1 MLGDPMKKTIYL
13 FSLISILLVC
23 GCLFDNDD
31 NNDSSK
37 NKENL
42 NASFVGDWLF
52 TYKTSREQ
60 ELWQWAFNADG
71 SMNSC
76 RWETSADGSLSSS
89 HLCVEGSWSDVGD
102 VATLWP
108 ELYPALEQYPEV
120 PFSKG
125 HAILTPIDTSKS
137 NLRRWS
143 QGWLLYAR
151 NDTLTYLGTIATLY
165 GGPQLYGD
173 PWTYQDKTFI
183 FYEDG
188 TCSMLNND
196 SSNCSWGIRETEVLK
211 ISDVLEISW
220 DAGNGEKDYL
230 DGHFAIHEGKI
241 LLLDLEDS
249 ADFFRQ

>member
-1 MLGDPMKKTIYL
+1 MKKTIYL

-52 TYKTSREQ
+52 VYKTTTEQ

-76 RWETSADGSLSSS
+76 RWETSADGSQSSP

-108 ELYPALEQYPEV
+108 DLYRTLEQYTRFPV
-120 PFSKG
+120 SKG

-137 NLRRWS
+137 NLRRWNP
-143 QGWLLYAR
+143 GWLLYAR
-151 NDTLTYLGTIATLY
+151 NDTLTYLGEIIILD

-173 PWTYQDKTFI
+173 PWTYQDQTLVFN
-183 FYEDG
+183 EDG
-188 TCSMLNND
+188 TCSMLKND
-196 SSNCSWGIRETEVLK
+196 SSDCSWGMRENNEK
-211 ISDVLEISW
+211 QISW
-220 DAGNGEKDYL
+220 KDVNGKNYYLEGHLAIL
-230 DGHFAIHEGKI
+230 DGML
-241 LLLDLEDS
+241 LLLDLEDP
-249 ADFFRQ
+249 ADFLRQ

>member
-1 MLGDPMKKTIYL
+1 MKKYIYIGIL
-13 FSLISILLVC
+13 ASILLSA
-23 GCLFDNDD
+23 CLFDGED
-31 NNDSSK
+31 NSK
-37 NKENL
+37 NNTTPAKGTL
-42 NASFVGDWLF
+42 HSAFVGDWLF

-60 ELWQWAFNADG
+60 ELWQWAFNTDG

-108 ELYPALEQYPEV
+108 ELYPTLEQYPEF

-165 GGPQLYGD
+165 GGPQLYDD

-183 FYEDG
+183 FYEDE

-196 SSNCSWGIRETEVLK
+196 SSNCSWGMRENNEK
-211 ISDVLEISW
+211 QISW
-220 DAGNGEKDYL
+220 KDVNGKNYYLEGHLAIL
-230 DGHFAIHEGKI
+230 DGML
-241 LLLDLEDS
+241 LLLDLEDP
-249 ADFFRQ
+249 ADFLRQ

>member
-1 MLGDPMKKTIYL
+1 MKKYIYIGIL
-13 FSLISILLVC
+13 ASILLSA
-23 GCLFDNDD
+23 CLFDGED
-31 NNDSSK
+31 NSK
-37 NKENL
+37 NNTTPAKGTL
-42 NASFVGDWLF
+42 HSAFVGDWLF
-52 TYKTSREQ
+52 AYKTSREQ

-108 ELYPALEQYPEV
+108 ELYPTLEQYTRFPV
-120 PFSKG
+120 SKG

-151 NDTLTYLGTIATLY
+151 NDTLTYLGEIIILD

-196 SSNCSWGIRETEVLK
+196 SSNCSWELTEKNLIEINWEEEKGNIKNLGGYLAILEGIL
-211 ISDVLEISW
+211 
-220 DAGNGEKDYL
+220 
-230 DGHFAIHEGKI
+230 
-241 LLLDLEDS
+241 LLLDLEDP

>member
-1 MLGDPMKKTIYL
+1 MKKYIYIGIL
-13 FSLISILLVC
+13 ASILLSA
-23 GCLFDNDD
+23 CLFDGED
-31 NNDSSK
+31 NSK
-37 NKENL
+37 NNTTPAKGTL
-42 NASFVGDWLF
+42 HSAFVGDWLF

-76 RWETSADGSLSSS
+76 RWETTADGSQSTSQS
-89 HLCVEGSWSDVGD
+89 CVVGSWSDVGD